1 MSFVK
6 DNTHPKIKEIKIER
20 ERKKKKKEKKVDSC
34 LSHKFGIF
42 MTQWSSWK
50 IKEIICTKIE
60 VSSIEFSR
68 VNILPLTIPFLQKHE
83 CFVLNHVT
91 RSTSVQLYMVDW
103 SISCNSLQMLKTG
116 SCWRLLVVV
125 VSSSLIPYIRMYAL
139 AWVLNLRTIY
149 FLNSWSTWFVIFQL
163 IIIIDLSK
171 KKKNWCYFNLIIP
184 KVMKKNVTS

>member
-1 MSFVK
+1 MR
-6 DNTHPKIKEIKIER
+6 ER
-20 ERKKKKKEKKVDSC
+20 EKKEKKKKEKVDSC

-50 IKEIICTKIE
+50 IKEIICTKIK

-83 CFVLNHVT
+83 CFVLNPVT

-103 SISCNSLQMLKTG
+103 SISCYSVQMLKTG

-139 AWVLNLRTIY
+139 AWVIILRTISL
-149 FLNSWSTWFVIFQL
+149 LNSWSTWFVIFQL

-171 KKKNWCYFNLIIP
+171 KK
-184 KVMKKNVTS
+184 

>member
-20 ERKKKKKEKKVDSC
+20 ESEKKEKKKKEKVDSC

-50 IKEIICTKIE
+50 IKEIICTKIK

-83 CFVLNHVT
+83 CFVLNPVT

-103 SISCNSLQMLKTG
+103 SISCYSVQMLKTG

-139 AWVLNLRTIY
+139 AWVIILRTISL
-149 FLNSWSTWFVIFQL
+149 LNSWSTWFVIFQL

-171 KKKNWCYFNLIIP
+171 KK
-184 KVMKKNVTS
+184 